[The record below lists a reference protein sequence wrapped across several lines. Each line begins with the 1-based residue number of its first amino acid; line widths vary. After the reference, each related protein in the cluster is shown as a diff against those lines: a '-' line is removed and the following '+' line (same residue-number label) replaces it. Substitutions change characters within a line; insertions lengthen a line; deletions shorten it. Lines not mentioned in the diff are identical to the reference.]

1 MYYQSGIISVK
12 SLWLPYER
20 GIVIN
25 PDIIYK
31 ETAWIYKD
39 SKGETLNSNL
49 DQPYLNQP
57 SEFPKTRYNRSVSEK
72 PLSDSILCYRH
83 CYVFEKPIL
92 FSFTYTAKLYFPVS
106 QKYVGAMWLSIDES
120 EGSQK

>member
-1 MYYQSGIISVK
+1 MKEALLLILILYTRK
-12 SLWLPYER
+12 LP
-20 GIVIN
+20 GFIKIV
-25 PDIIYK
+25 
-31 ETAWIYKD
+31 
-39 SKGETLNSNL
+39 KGETLNSNL

-106 QKYVGAMWLSIDES
+106 QKYVGAV
-120 EGSQK
+120 